1 MEHNTTETAVSCTKM
16 IRKGVSCLLIIGL
29 VTAVALS
36 CGLTLDFETDIG
48 HFRFGAPSFYLMA
61 AGVIAAT
68 VLSALLGKYA
78 QGKFSLIAFPD
89 AAPLST
95 GASYFAAFLA
105 VVAAAASLYDIYI
118 MNLGVAASN
127 LQIAAA
133 FLLPA
138 LPVSLILGA
147 HEKYR
152 SSVVRIF
159 FALLAALAVN
169 VNMFACY
176 FDFTLPL
183 NSAVRNLITIAQAGV
198 VLFLLSEARLALSHE
213 TRATAPF
220 FVFTSAFAASAVSGI
235 SLGLCVFAFVSP
247 NAIPMEIPV
256 YRFACYFGIGIL
268 ALSRLLALKNAA
280 GPYVPPPE
288 PKPDEAGDEN
298 ENENDGNPK
307 EKKKS
312 KSPFKRKTGA
322 KSAKSAPRSDKP

>member
-183 NSAVRNLITIAQAGV
+183 NSAVRNLITIAQAGT
-198 VLFLLSEARLALSHE
+198 VLFLLSEARLTLSYE
-213 TRATAPF
+213 KRATAPF

-247 NAIPMEIPV
+247 NAVTMEISV
-256 YRFACYFGIGIL
+256 YRFACYFGVGML
-268 ALSRLLALKNAA
+268 ALSRLIALDNAA

-288 PKPDEAGDEN
+288 PEKDEN
-298 ENENDGNPK
+298 TEETADDTDSVKP
-307 EKKKS
+307 KKKS
-312 KSPFKRKTGA
+312 AKANPKT
-322 KSAKSAPRSDKP
+322 K